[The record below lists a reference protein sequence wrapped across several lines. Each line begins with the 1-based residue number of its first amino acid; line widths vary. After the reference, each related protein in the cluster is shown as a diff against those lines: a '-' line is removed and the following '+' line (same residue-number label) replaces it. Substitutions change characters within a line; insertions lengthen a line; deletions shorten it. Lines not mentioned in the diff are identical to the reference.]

1 MLKRVTDI
9 NKQKVKKLTIKTKEV
24 KQLLDDRKKKVLQA
38 IVEEYINT
46 AEPVSSNALTTNHG
60 LDCSSATIRNEMAD
74 LEKAGYLDKTHT
86 SSGRVPSEKGYRY
99 YVDELLKDDDISLE
113 EIKYISDKLETKV
126 NEIED
131 LTKIT
136 ANTISEVTHY
146 TTVSIGPKANS
157 QIIEE
162 IKFVLLGSRMM
173 MAVIL
178 TDSGLVKETII
189 KFDEDVTEKQVETI
203 NYMFNKKLKGQP
215 IETIDRPLEEYL
227 YDEMTYSIN
236 VIKPIIEQIKRVLE
250 EEHIYLEG
258 ANKSFDLPEFN
269 SLEVAKNF
277 VNVLDTKELVTD
289 MLDSGFADDIH
300 VYIGEENQKEE
311 LKDFSV
317 VTFKHKVNGKDLGT
331 IGIIGPKRMDYSKVI
346 SVMKYINKKLKEI
359 E

>member
-1 MLKRVTDI
+1 M
-9 NKQKVKKLTIKTKEV
+9 
-24 KQLLDDRKKKVLQA
+24 LDDRKKKVLQA

-46 AEPVSSNALTTNHG
+46 AEPVSSNALTKNYG
-60 LDCSSATIRNEMAD
+60 LNCSSATIRNEMAE
-74 LEKAGYLDKTHT
+74 LEKSGYLDKTHT
-86 SSGRVPSEKGYRY
+86 SSGRIPSEKGYRY
-99 YVDELLKDDDISLE
+99 YVDELVNDKDISLE

-131 LTKIT
+131 LTKIA

-146 TTVSIGPKANS
+146 TTVSIGPRTTS

-178 TDSGLVKETII
+178 TDTGMVKETII
-189 KFDEDVTEKQVETI
+189 KFDEDITEKQVQTI
-203 NYMFNKKLKGQP
+203 NYMFNKKLRGEP
-215 IETIDRPLEEYL
+215 LETIDRPLEDYL
-227 YDEMTYSIN
+227 YDEMTYSVN
-236 VIKPIIEQIKRVLE
+236 VVKPIIEQIKKVLKE
-250 EEHIYLEG
+250 DEKIYLEG
-258 ANKSFDLPEFN
+258 ANKAFELPEFN

-277 VNVLDTKELVTD
+277 VNILDTKEVVSD
-289 MLDSGFADDIH
+289 MLNSGFAEDIK
-300 VYIGEENQKEE
+300 VYIGDENEQKQ

-346 SVMKYINKKLKEI
+346 SVMKYINKKLNGKN
-359 E
+359 